1 MRRPAPTSS
10 NSNPVPPNGIEIAS
24 PAGFPIPH
32 TDSANT
38 TIDLN
43 AQLLVNPCSS
53 YLFRVK
59 GDSMAGIGIFEG
71 DAIVVDRSVEP
82 QHNHIVLAVV
92 DGEYMVRR
100 LYKRART
107 IRLVPEN
114 GKYRL
119 LEMAEGHEL
128 VIWGVVT
135 ASIRKLV

>member
-1 MRRPAPTSS
+1 MKQ
-10 NSNPVPPNGIEIAS
+10 PVSASRHSLPPNGIENTS

-38 TIDLN
+38 LIDLN

-59 GDSMAGIGIFEG
+59 GDSMEGIGIYEG
-71 DAIVVDRSVEP
+71 DTIVVDRSIEP

-92 DGEYMVRR
+92 DGDYMVRR
-100 LYKRART
+100 LYKRGRT
-107 IRLVPEN
+107 IRLIPEN
-114 GKYRL
+114 EHVKPL
-119 LEMAEGHEL
+119 DMMEGQEL

-135 ASIRKLV
+135 VSIRKLV